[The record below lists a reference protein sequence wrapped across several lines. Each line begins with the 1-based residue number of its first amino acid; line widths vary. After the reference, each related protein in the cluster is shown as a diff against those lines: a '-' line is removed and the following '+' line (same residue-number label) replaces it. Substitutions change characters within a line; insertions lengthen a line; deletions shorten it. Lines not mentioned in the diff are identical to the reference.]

1 MKSRR
6 LDPVAAVEAAYS
18 LEGDDREW
26 LQAISELVAP
36 VVDGGD
42 GILSYL
48 YDTRTAADGWLANSL
63 KTRVSAEFADFLEVT
78 ARFFRAPDAAINR
91 VHTTTPLFAAMSE
104 VSHRPEFAGFFAT
117 LRSQGFADSVALR
130 TSDGSGC
137 GLVINSL
144 WREPAS
150 IGSRA
155 ARIWTQVSTHLA
167 AGLRLR
173 RAAKTDGD
181 LSEAVLRPDG
191 RIEDAKGDAKPKVA
205 RELLRDAVLRQEK
218 ARGRTRRDDPEA
230 ALELWRGLEYGRW
243 SLVDHFERGGR
254 RYLVARRNAVE
265 FADPRGLT
273 PRERQVV
280 QLAALGHA
288 SKLIAYELGL
298 STSTVGSQLA
308 SAVRKLGLRD
318 RLDLIRFWHRSAP

>member
-1 MKSRR
+1 VKPRR
-6 LDPVAAVEAAYS
+6 LDPVGAVEAAYS

-26 LQAISELVAP
+26 LRTISDLIAP
-36 VVDGGD
+36 LVDGGD
-42 GILSYL
+42 GVFSYF
-48 YDTRTAADGWLANSL
+48 YDTRTAATGWLA
-63 KTRVSAEFADFLEVT
+63 TGCGIRVSPKLAEAVEITKHVFGSAPNGFNRGHT
-78 ARFFRAPDAAINR
+78 AA
-91 VHTTTPLFAAMSE
+91 PLFATLSTIARDQPEAAEFLAMW
-104 VSHRPEFAGFFAT
+104 
-117 LRSQGFADSVALR
+117 RSKGFADSVSLR
-130 TSDGSGC
+130 TSDGSDC
-137 GLVINSL
+137 GLAITSIRREAMSIDARAIRL
-144 WREPAS
+144 WTR
-150 IGSRA
+150 
-155 ARIWTQVSTHLA
+155 VSAHLA

-191 RIEDAKGDAKPKVA
+191 RIEDASGDAKPKAA

-280 QLAALGHA
+280 QLASLGHA
-288 SKLIAYELGL
+288 NKLIAYELGL

-308 SAVRKLGLRD
+308 SAVRKLGLRG
-318 RLDLIRFWHRSAP
+318 RLDLIRLRR